1 MCSILYFPLTDKTV
15 FFARS
20 EATKGTLDD
29 CDIESV
35 DEACLEYGKQLDEL
49 AKLMKTQQPNIR
61 AMKEMAATVKKVKL
75 ATPTPS
81 SGAASKELEKALAEA
96 KATTAEKGLT
106 SPEARVAWE
115 TVEEIASAGT
125 GNAEGGVLTEDE
137 CLIDAALEACAAMEE
152 LNRLLEARK

>member
-1 MCSILYFPLTDKTV
+1 LLRLNHPFSG
-15 FFARS
+15 RS

-49 AKLMKTQQPNIR
+49 ATVMKVQQPNIQ
-61 AMKEMAATVKKVKL
+61 AMKEMAESIKQIKL
-75 ATPTPS
+75 APPKPAT
-81 SGAASKELEKALAEA
+81 GAASAKLEEALAEA
-96 KATTAEKGLT
+96 KAVTAEKGLA

-115 TVEEIASAGT
+115 NVEEIASAGT
-125 GNAEGGVLTEDE
+125 SNAMGGLLTEDE